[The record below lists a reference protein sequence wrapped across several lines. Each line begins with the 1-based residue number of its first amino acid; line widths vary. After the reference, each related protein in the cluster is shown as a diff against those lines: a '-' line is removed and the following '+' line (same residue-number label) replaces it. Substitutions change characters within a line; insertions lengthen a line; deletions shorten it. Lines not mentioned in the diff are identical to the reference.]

1 MLNQCLPLIFLSLIH
16 LFLLSLRLYAN
27 KLCHTN
33 TSLCLYNHTGDKPKL
48 QELQVLGSESGAKKI
63 RVIDTVAAQWE
74 ELAIALGFEAAV
86 INYIRRD
93 HVHDAK
99 GACCH
104 VLTKWLAEKEE
115 NLRSPV
121 TWTTLIECLTDAGFA
136 GLAEDLKKVKIS

>member
-1 MLNQCLPLIFLSLIH
+1 MLALSDNIQFQIH
-16 LFLLSLRLYAN
+16 YYLSIP
-27 KLCHTN
+27 
-33 TSLCLYNHTGDKPKL
+33 LYNHILDNKPKL
-48 QELQVLGSESGAKKI
+48 QELQVLSSESGDAKKI

-104 VLTKWLAEKEE
+104 VLTKWLMEEEE
-115 NLRSPV
+115 NLRAPV
-121 TWTTLIECLTDAGFA
+121 TWTTLIECLMDAGFA
-136 GLAEDLKKVKIS
+136 SLAEDLKIVRAPIS